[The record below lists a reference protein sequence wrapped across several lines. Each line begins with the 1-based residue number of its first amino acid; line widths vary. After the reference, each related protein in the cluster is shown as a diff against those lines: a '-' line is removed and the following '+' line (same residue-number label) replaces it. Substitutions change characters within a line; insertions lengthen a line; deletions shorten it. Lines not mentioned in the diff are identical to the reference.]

1 MSSLIS
7 VVGSQEPTRRANE
20 LTLVEY
26 RPLEIYTVLVVEYLV
41 LIMIVSWLVRKLE
54 RRLGAV
60 ER

>member
-1 MSSLIS
+1 
-7 VVGSQEPTRRANE
+7 
-20 LTLVEY
+20 
-26 RPLEIYTVLVVEYLV
+26 VLVVEYLL